1 MIRNIATSQGH
12 DYATGYLI
20 DYPYFQKYFT
30 TERSKQQVL
39 NAYPKAVTTA

>member
-1 MIRNIATSQGH
+1 MIRNIATSQRH
-12 DYATGYLI
+12 EYATCYLI